1 MGTTYAVSSPIEN
14 KESGKL
20 DNEASTNVALD
31 IKTRSPE
38 GSKRIPE
45 EIQA

>member
-1 MGTTYAVSSPIEN
+1 MRTTYAVSPPIEN

-20 DNEASTNVALD
+20 DNEASTDVVLD

-45 EIQA
+45 GIQA